1 MDDLLKRQN
10 QAGAGGFEPES
21 LQGGDLSG
29 GDGLQPKGLEN
40 DVGSGLELERGLE
53 RVAAQEAWLNE
64 QASLPVDN
72 WLSTSRDNEISTGS
86 YRADTTTSEFAEEKA
101 DRSLVVI
108 DSRSGHWQKLRS
120 DLPENTDF
128 LV

>member
-10 QAGAGGFEPES
+10 QAAGGGFDPEG
-21 LQGGDLSG
+21 LQGGDLNG

-64 QASLPVDN
+64 QASFFQLRIGCRV
-72 WLSTSRDNEISTGS
+72 REIM
-86 YRADTTTSEFAEEKA
+86 
-101 DRSLVVI
+101 I
-108 DSRSGHWQKLRS
+108 
-120 DLPENTDF
+120 F
-128 LV
+128 LQVAIGQPKQPL

>member
-10 QAGAGGFEPES
+10 QAGAGGFEPDG

-29 GDGLQPKGLEN
+29 GDGLQSKGLEN

-64 QASLPVDN
+64 QASLPVEN
-72 WLSTSRDNEISTGS
+72 WLTSNGFSELDLDVASTSQDFGTAVALSSPMGRRSTS
-86 YRADTTTSEFAEEKA
+86 AKPPKQR
-101 DRSLVVI
+101 VV
-108 DSRSGHWQKLRS
+108 S
-120 DLPENTDF
+120 
-128 LV
+128 